1 MNIVARWC
9 GARDDGGKLQT
20 RPKLSRTFVSTQIE
34 VWFNEPSPSNFL
46 ICDKCCAICWC
57 FFLFFWKRR
66 VKVHRRRPEW
76 ASSNGYNL
84 VRLSVKGRKKRVR
97 NDKKDKQL
105 GEGCFT
111 KIYVWFN
118 CYKLRNKSKI
128 ICAFFSCSSLQE
140 IKVHKAQG

>member
-1 MNIVARWC
+1 MNIVARRC
-9 GARDDGGKLQT
+9 GAREMKAGRFQT
-20 RPKLSRTFVSTQIE
+20 RPKLPRTFVSTQIE

-57 FFLFFWKRR
+57 IFFILFFLEKK
-66 VKVHRRRPEW
+66 KVHRRRPEW

-84 VRLSVKGRKKRVR
+84 VRLFVKGKKKKRAR

-118 CYKLRNKSKI
+118 CYKLGNKSKI
-128 ICAFFSCSSLQE
+128 ICAFFCLQE
-140 IKVHKAQG
+140 IKFHGAQG